1 MTEQEVLKLTSNM
14 TLSRETEVWLRYEP
28 FILHV
33 CCRSLEAA
41 QALLSAARPTFKV
54 CFVKIDKRL
63 ALFSLQMSR
72 TSG

>member
-1 MTEQEVLKLTSNM
+1 MSEQEVLKLTSNM
-14 TLSRETEVWLRYEP
+14 TLSKETEVWLRYEP

-54 CFVKIDKRL
+54 RFVEIDKHL
-63 ALFSLQMSR
+63 AHISLSMFR